1 MHQKTMQDNS
11 KEIKTR
17 RKETNHVKT
26 HQKLSVSRHKLYLL
40 CCNTPW
46 LIKKTKL
53 SLAPIQE
60 AHFTMVWYKFWR
72 KLLFSILI
80 IALVILKY
88 CCTDCTEFEGIFRE
102 NAAVSKY
109 LGMISTDNYKHLINQ
124 CFWVTKTSEYTLAY
138 VEACAEVPW
147 AFFISQFCH
156 FLTFVN
162 L

>member
-26 HQKLSVSRHKLYLL
+26 HQKLSVSRHKLCLL

-46 LIKKTKL
+46 LIKKPKL

-72 KLLFSILI
+72 KLIFSILI
-80 IALVILKY
+80 VALVILKC
-88 CCTDCTEFEGIFRE
+88 CCTSWLHRIWRNISWKCCCIKIIQRYRTGLMQAAFCQKVRYVFQISKAKIFQITIL
-102 NAAVSKY
+102 N
-109 LGMISTDNYKHLINQ
+109 
-124 CFWVTKTSEYTLAY
+124 
-138 VEACAEVPW
+138 
-147 AFFISQFCH
+147 
-156 FLTFVN
+156 
-162 L
+162 

>member
-1 MHQKTMQDNS
+1 MYFIFYRYWRSYWFTHIYWSWKCHTDVFRVKIRQKNNILHQKTMQDNS

-60 AHFTMVWYKFWR
+60 THFIMVWYKFWR

-88 CCTDCTEFEGIFRE
+88 CCSDSTKFEGMFRE

-109 LGMISTDNYKHLINQ
+109 LGLTSTHNYKHLINQ
-124 CFWVTKTSEYTLAY
+124 
-138 VEACAEVPW
+138 
-147 AFFISQFCH
+147 
-156 FLTFVN
+156 
-162 L
+162 